1 MIKCP
6 QCVKSFKSDRVL
18 KAHTNVWHYTR
29 SRKAMI
35 AKRQAGQSE
44 LRLGMEPAA
53 VSTSHL
59 RDLVRSHGASGHS
72 HEGKESSPP
81 PPPVPQLHLDR
92 VPSHCSTQ

>member
-53 VSTSHL
+53 VSC
-59 RDLVRSHGASGHS
+59 V
-72 HEGKESSPP
+72 
-81 PPPVPQLHLDR
+81 
-92 VPSHCSTQ
+92 